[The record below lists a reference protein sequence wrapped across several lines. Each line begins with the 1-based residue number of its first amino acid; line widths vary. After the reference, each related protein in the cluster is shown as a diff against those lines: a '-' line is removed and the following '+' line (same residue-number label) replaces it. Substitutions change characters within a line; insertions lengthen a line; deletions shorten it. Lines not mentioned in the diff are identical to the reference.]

1 MREEIITILQGIG
14 FIALALLASCI
25 DSITDIVLAS
35 IGL

>member
-14 FIALALLASCI
+14 FIALALLGSCI
-25 DSITDIVLAS
+25 DSIVDIALTS